1 VFNIRLSYEC
11 CQSSA
16 RHKNAGQGGKRDKPS
31 MDKFDCHG
39 LLLFKFAIRDD
50 GVWVHFSINH
60 AIKHAAYLDI
70 EVPSAVL
77 DFIKENE
84 QLSFKDVSYYSISS
98 FRHVGFTVFN
108 SALAP
113 GRAEVEIP
121 FLLSKGRE
129 VPLGHAE
136 EVLLAS

>member
-70 EVPSAVL
+70 EDTYPSYVAGTML
-77 DFIKENE
+77 HNHARE
-84 QLSFKDVSYYSISS
+84 
-98 FRHVGFTVFN
+98 
-108 SALAP
+108 
-113 GRAEVEIP
+113 GRFAIWSHDAH
-121 FLLSKGRE
+121 FLNGPDCR
-129 VPLGHAE
+129 
-136 EVLLAS
+136 